1 MKKILTVL
9 CLSVF
14 CSSVFA
20 VEFYPYKN
28 NAGVPVNGTIRTE
41 GCNDYITLPSKSNLT
56 RNFTRM
62 GVAGAVLPLLLVAD
76 PYIIPVDGVNYI
88 MVVDRND
95 NNWSKND
102 LLGINDPK
110 ENRFASLIK
119 LNSDGDYSKITSEEL
134 KKANIRL
141 VRTDK
146 NGNLLVNDRKKDL
159 DLNKI
164 AYIDIINLKRT
175 ANSEQTGIF
184 GHFNVYIKTKNNQTK
199 MVIGYVTFDTHDNL
213 EILFK

>member
-9 CLSVF
+9 CLLVF

-28 NAGVPVNGTIRTE
+28 NVGVPVNGTIRTE

-199 MVIGYVTFDTHDNL
+199 MVIGYVTFDTYDNL

>member
-1 MKKILTVL
+1 MKKFLIIL
-9 CLSVF
+9 CLLAFS
-14 CSSVFA
+14 SSVYA
-20 VEFYPYKN
+20 VEFYPYKTQ
-28 NAGVPVNGTIRTE
+28 AGTALNGTIKTR
-41 GCNDYITLPSKSNLT
+41 GCNDYITIPSRTNFSNTFLRT
-56 RNFTRM
+56 

-76 PYIIPVDGVNYI
+76 PYIIPVDNVNYI
-88 MVVDRND
+88 MVVDRKD

-110 ENRFASLIK
+110 ENRFNSLLK
-119 LNSDGDYSKITSEEL
+119 LNSDGDYARITPEEL

-146 NGNLLVNDRKKDL
+146 KGTLLVKDRSKDL

-184 GHFNVYIKTKNNQTK
+184 GHFNVYLKAKNNKTK
-199 MVIGYVTFDTHDNL
+199 MVVGYVTFDTHNNL